1 MGIAT
6 SKSVIVK
13 MENDKR
19 KKDEQREDESHGLS
33 SLTDV
38 NNDYDG
44 NFGNTFNCTL
54 DHSSIG
60 NSGDETG
67 ESFDFLD
74 FILSCLCCVCL

>member
-19 KKDEQREDESHGLS
+19 KKDEQREDESYCLS
-33 SLTDV
+33 SLTNVD
-38 NNDYDG
+38 NDFDG

-54 DHSSIG
+54 DLSSTG

-74 FILSCLCCVCL
+74 FILSCLCCICL